1 MFKDESEFKKVID
14 GLNID
19 TEPDPKHRQELRRQV
34 LSVFN
39 KTAQQSQKRT
49 TPLGVLRRKIMKSP
63 VTKIAAAAVIIIA
76 VLIGLNYF
84 GDSVSITSTAYAEI
98 VERLHNART
107 LTYTL
112 QTTTPVEGVPTMRME
127 VAFREPGYMR
137 MTMPGGYVS
146 VMDYVQGKGISIIPP
161 RKQFV
166 EIEMSNLPNDP
177 AQQQFESIEKMRSL
191 PDRADEELGT
201 REIDGRVLQG
211 FRVTEENV
219 INTVWIDLQTR
230 ELVIVEMEFVSAP
243 SMSGIMT
250 DFQFDVDLDDSLFS
264 LTPPDD
270 YTRMELQVDLSEISE
285 QDLIEFLRLWSTWTK
300 DGTFPPTINPAELS
314 KLAMEME
321 EQGKFGDDQTP
332 EQERLQHVMQM
343 TRGLTFLL
351 NLPAESNW
359 RYAGE
364 AVKFGD
370 AGTPIFWYR
379 PKGAET
385 YRVIY
390 GDLSVKD
397 VAPENLPK

>member
-1 MFKDESEFKKVID
+1 MFKDEADFKKII
-14 GLNID
+14 GRLNID
-19 TEPDPKHRQELRRQV
+19 TEPNPAHRETLRRQM

-49 TPLGVLRRKIMKSP
+49 TPLGVLRRTIMKNP

-76 VLIGLNYF
+76 VLIGLNF
-84 GDSVSITSTAYAEI
+84 FSDSVNITSTAYAEI

-107 LTYTL
+107 LTYTVE
-112 QTTTPVEGVPTMRME
+112 TTTSIEGMPSMRVEI
-127 VAFREPGYMR
+127 AFKEPGYMR
-137 MTMPGGYVS
+137 MSAPGGYVS
-146 VMDYVQGKGISIIPP
+146 VMDYVQEKGITILPP
-161 RKQFV
+161 RKQFI

-177 AQQQFESIEKMRSL
+177 AQQQLEAIEKLRTL

-201 REIDGRVLQG
+201 KEIDGRVLQG
-211 FRVTEENV
+211 FRVIEENV
-219 INTVWIDLQTR
+219 INTVWIDPQTR

-243 SMSGIMT
+243 SMSVIIT

-264 LTPPDD
+264 LTPPDG
-270 YTRMELQVDLSEISE
+270 YTRMEIQVDLSDISE

-300 DGTFPPTINPAELS
+300 DSTFPPTVNPAELA
-314 KLAMEME
+314 KIAMEME
-321 EQGKFGDDQTP
+321 KQGEFGDDQTP
-332 EQERLQHVMQM
+332 EQERLEHVMQM

-351 NLPAESNW
+351 NLHTESNW

-364 AVKFGD
+364 DVKFSD
-370 AGTPIFWYR
+370 ADTAIFWYR
-379 PKGAET
+379 PEGSET